1 MYNTFLFPCVCL
13 VTTVSLSHSGR
24 SPEERGGNE
33 TQLNRGSVGLTA
45 FCSVAGNGSKGRRL
59 AITLGNEA
67 RGVMGPLRNRAREA
81 AVDRR
86 LLDSPGFSGE
96 TWKQPQVDPGDTPAT
111 GHQDLQGADP
121 GQDIG
126 PKARGR
132 EQSEIPGAPVSF
144 RKNACSTC

>member
-1 MYNTFLFPCVCL
+1 
-13 VTTVSLSHSGR
+13 
-24 SPEERGGNE
+24 
-33 TQLNRGSVGLTA
+33 
-45 FCSVAGNGSKGRRL
+45 
-59 AITLGNEA
+59 
-67 RGVMGPLRNRAREA
+67 MGPLRNRAREA
-81 AVDRR
+81 AVDRG

-96 TWKQPQVDPGDTPAT
+96 TRKQPQADPGDTPAT

-144 RKNACSTC
+144 ILAWRIPTDRGAWPATVDGVEKSWTQPSN